1 VQADSSISRRYG
13 GTGLGLAITKTLT
26 EIMGGT
32 ITVDSTPGEGSTFEV
47 CLPLRL
53 GSEEQWARA
62 NIAMQDLT
70 GQAPATNGPLILLV
84 EDHAPNILVATTYL
98 EQFGFRVSV
107 AENGVEAFDKLK
119 SHSFAAVLMD
129 VQMPGLNGF
138 ETTQLIRGYEARQ
151 GLPPL
156 PVIGMTAHA
165 MSGDRERC
173 LAAGMTD
180 YIAKPFDPEDLRNKL
195 LNVTNPAS

>member
-1 VQADSSISRRYG
+1 
-13 GTGLGLAITKTLT
+13 
-26 EIMGGT
+26 
-32 ITVDSTPGEGSTFEV
+32 
-47 CLPLRL
+47 
-53 GSEEQWARA
+53 
-62 NIAMQDLT
+62 
-70 GQAPATNGPLILLV
+70 
-84 EDHAPNILVATTYL
+84 
-98 EQFGFRVSV
+98 V